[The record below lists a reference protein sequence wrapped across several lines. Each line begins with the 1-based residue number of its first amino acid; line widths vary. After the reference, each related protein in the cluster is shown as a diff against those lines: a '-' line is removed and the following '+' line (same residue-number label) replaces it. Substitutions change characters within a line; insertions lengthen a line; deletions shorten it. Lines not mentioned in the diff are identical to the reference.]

1 MTLRN
6 WLDLLALGA
15 VWGGAFFFARIAVGE
30 IHPVTLVFLRVFL
43 GAITIGLFLALTGR
57 PVLAAPRT
65 MAALAGLAVLNNVIP
80 FSLIFA
86 GQTELGAGL
95 ASVINATT
103 PFWTAIAASLLTADE
118 KLTANKIAGILI
130 GIAGAALVVGPTA
143 LQGSDGPAWA
153 KFAILGGT
161 LSYAL
166 AAIYARRFRSLAPPV
181 IASGQ
186 LLASSVIMA
195 PVMLLFGKPE
205 TLWTVSPRVWA
216 AVLALAIVST
226 SFAYILYFRLIA
238 SAGATNASLVTLV
251 IPAFALA
258 LGVAFLGESL
268 HSYELAGLAL
278 IATGLVT
285 IDGRLLR
292 RRYKA

>member
-6 WLDLLALGA
+6 WLELLALGA
-15 VWGGAFFFARIAVGE
+15 VWGGAFFFARIAVAE

-43 GAITIGLFLALTGR
+43 GAITIVLFLALTGR
-57 PVLAAPRT
+57 PVLAAQRT

-103 PFWTAIAASLLTADE
+103 PFWTALAASVLTSDE
-118 KLTANKIAGILI
+118 KLTTNKIAGILT

-143 LQGSDGPAWA
+143 LEGSDGPAWA
-153 KFAILGGT
+153 KFAILGAT
-161 LSYAL
+161 VSYAL
-166 AAIYARRFRSLAPPV
+166 AAIYARRFRALAPPV

-205 TLWTVSPRVWA
+205 TLLAVSPHVWA

-258 LGVAFLGESL
+258 LGVAFLSETL
-268 HSYELAGLAL
+268 HPYELAGLAL

-292 RRYKA
+292 RRYRA